1 MPIHDWQR
9 VDAGVFHDFHI
20 AWIASLSQALN
31 QGILPADYYALAEQ
45 RRDTVSAEGP
55 AQPLYGHGLMPGA
68 ENDHY
73 AHKQRN
79 IVVRCVRGDRA
90 VAFVEVVSSADK
102 SSAALLDLLL
112 ERARRALRRGVQF
125 LLIDPYRPTARDP
138 EGVHGALWSSLHHD
152 NNQLPADKPFTLAA
166 YAVGAETEAYVEPV
180 AVGDVLPDMPLF
192 LSRDRYVS
200 VPLEKTYDAAYA
212 GVPKRWRAVLEA

>member
-68 ENDHY
+68 ELSRHSFGKESLVFLCPLILLE
-73 AHKQRN
+73 AECHRAQRP
-79 IVVRCVRGDRA
+79 
-90 VAFVEVVSSADK
+90 
-102 SSAALLDLLL
+102 ALLCGQS
-112 ERARRALRRGVQF
+112 RQRR
-125 LLIDPYRPTARDP
+125 
-138 EGVHGALWSSLHHD
+138 
-152 NNQLPADKPFTLAA
+152 
-166 YAVGAETEAYVEPV
+166 
-180 AVGDVLPDMPLF
+180 
-192 LSRDRYVS
+192 
-200 VPLEKTYDAAYA
+200 
-212 GVPKRWRAVLEA
+212 